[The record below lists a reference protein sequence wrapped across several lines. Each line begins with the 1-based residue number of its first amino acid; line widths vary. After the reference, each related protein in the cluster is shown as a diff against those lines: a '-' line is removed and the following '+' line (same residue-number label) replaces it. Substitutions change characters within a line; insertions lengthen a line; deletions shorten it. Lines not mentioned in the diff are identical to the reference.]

1 MMVSQAAASEKGFM
15 PPEFLCR
22 RRNFCWSLSPEKTS
36 CCAIPSHSDI
46 DSPVHNASVEIVAAI
61 SGIPKRRGEEAFNL
75 VAVAATG
82 TASVLGFSQYPLV
95 HYRSHML
102 RVRVVFAAAKVN
114 KAVMQAAD
122 NFGLIETS
130 GDAFGLWFAF

>member
-1 MMVSQAAASEKGFM
+1 
-15 PPEFLCR
+15 
-22 RRNFCWSLSPEKTS
+22 
-36 CCAIPSHSDI
+36 
-46 DSPVHNASVEIVAAI
+46 
-61 SGIPKRRGEEAFNL
+61 
-75 VAVAATG
+75 
-82 TASVLGFSQYPLV
+82 
-95 HYRSHML
+95 ML